1 MKAEKMKN
9 EERLNVV
16 MKDLLKFF
24 VIRGEGDGFVVIIF
38 NLVEL

>member
-1 MKAEKMKN
+1 MRN
-9 EERLNVV
+9 EEKLNVV

-24 VIRGEGDGFVVIIF
+24 VIRGEGDDGFVVIIS